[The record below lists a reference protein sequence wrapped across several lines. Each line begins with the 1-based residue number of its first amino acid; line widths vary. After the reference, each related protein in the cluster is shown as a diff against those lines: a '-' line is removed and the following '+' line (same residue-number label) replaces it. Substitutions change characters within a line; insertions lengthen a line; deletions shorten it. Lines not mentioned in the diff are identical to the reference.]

1 MFKSVFALSML
12 VSSVALSRPLPKN
25 RGWQADIIA
34 PPSELTATF
43 DFSGIVAL
51 SGCSG
56 AIVQFSSDINAKAL
70 VLTNGHCVGMLDDG
84 PTAVYF
90 HKPYASGVRA
100 FKNDQTTVSTRTTE
114 ILYGMMAPHDLAL
127 LQLNVTYK
135 QLADQGVKAFGL
147 DSTPAPVGESIYLA
161 SGYFKDVHQCDVVGI
176 IYRIVEDIWTN
187 ENSYKYRD
195 CGSRHGTSGS
205 PLISARTNL
214 IIGVNYTGNDAGERC
229 TYNNPCEVDEN
240 GNVTVEEGA
249 GYGDQ
254 IYKILT
260 CVNTT
265 GNFDLTVL
273 GCLLPKPN

>member
-1 MFKSVFALSML
+1 MFKSIFTLTMLSSAL
-12 VSSVALSRPLPKN
+12 AIARPLPKTMS
-25 RGWQADIIA
+25 WQAPTLS
-34 PPSELTATF
+34 PPTAFTLAF

-56 AIVQFSSDINAKAL
+56 AIVKFTNDENANAL

-84 PTAVYF
+84 PTAVYS
-90 HKPYASGVRA
+90 HKPYSSTARA
-100 FKNDQTTVSTRTTE
+100 FKNLQSSVSARTTE

-127 LQLNVTYK
+127 LKLNMTYK
-135 QLADQGVKAFGL
+135 QLAEQGVKAFGL
-147 DSTPAPVGESIYLA
+147 DATPAPVGESIYLA
-161 SGYFKDVHQCDVVGI
+161 SGYFKDVNQCNVVGI

-214 IIGVNYTGNDAGERC
+214 IVGVNYTGNDSGERC
-229 TYNNPCEVDEN
+229 TYNNPCEVDEQ
-240 GNVTVEEGA
+240 GNVTVEKGA

-260 CVNTT
+260 CVNET
-265 GNFDLTVL
+265 GTFDLNMN

>member
-1 MFKSVFALSML
+1 M
-12 VSSVALSRPLPKN
+12 
-25 RGWQADIIA
+25 
-34 PPSELTATF
+34 
-43 DFSGIVAL
+43 AL

-56 AIVQFSSDINAKAL
+56 AVVKFTNDENAKAL

-84 PTAVYF
+84 PTAVYS
-90 HKPYASGVRA
+90 HRPYSSTARA
-100 FKNDQTTVSTRTTE
+100 FKNYQNTFSARTTE

-127 LQLNVTYK
+127 LQLNVSYK
-135 QLADQGVKAFGL
+135 ELTEQGVKSFGL
-147 DSTPAPVGESIYLA
+147 DATPAPVGESIYLA

-214 IIGVNYTGNDAGERC
+214 IIGVNYTGNDSGERC

-265 GNFDLTVL
+265 GNFDLTVP

>member
-1 MFKSVFALSML
+1 M
-12 VSSVALSRPLPKN
+12 
-25 RGWQADIIA
+25 DI
-34 PPSELTATF
+34 
-43 DFSGIVAL
+43 
-51 SGCSG
+51 
-56 AIVQFSSDINAKAL
+56 
-70 VLTNGHCVGMLDDG
+70 
-84 PTAVYF
+84 
-90 HKPYASGVRA
+90 
-100 FKNDQTTVSTRTTE
+100 
-114 ILYGMMAPHDLAL
+114 
-127 LQLNVTYK
+127 
-135 QLADQGVKAFGL
+135 
-147 DSTPAPVGESIYLA
+147 
-161 SGYFKDVHQCDVVGI
+161 
-176 IYRIVEDIWTN
+176 
-187 ENSYKYRD
+187 
-195 CGSRHGTSGS
+195 SGS

>member
-1 MFKSVFALSML
+1 MFKGLFITTLFITTAAL
-12 VSSVALSRPLPKN
+12 ARPLPKN
-25 RGWQADIIA
+25 MGWQADIVSA
-34 PPSELTATF
+34 PSALTLDF

-51 SGCSG
+51 QGCSG
-56 AIVQFSSDINAKAL
+56 AIVKFTADENAKAL

-84 PTAVYF
+84 PTAVYL
-90 HKPYASGVRA
+90 HKPYSSSARA
-100 FKNDQTTVSTRTTE
+100 FKNYQNTFSARTTE

-135 QLADQGVKAFGL
+135 QLADNGVKSFGL
-147 DSTPAPVGESIYLA
+147 DSTPAPVGSSIFLA

-195 CGSRHGTSGS
+195 CNSRHGTSGS
-205 PLISARTNL
+205 PLISASSGL
-214 IIGVNYTGNDAGERC
+214 IIGVNYTGNDSGGRC
-229 TYNNPCEVDEN
+229 TYNNPCEVDEH
-240 GNVTVEEGA
+240 GNITVEEGA

-260 CVNTT
+260 CVDAT
-265 GNFDLTVL
+265 GNFNLDVQ
-273 GCLLPKPN
+273 GCLLPRP